1 MKGSFP
7 QEVLKM
13 DATPDKAYDAA
24 RYRRQGRGKMF
35 DSVLDLIGDTPIVR
49 LPRLSAAL
57 QPKGE
62 VVAKLEF
69 FNPIAS
75 VKDRIGVA
83 MVEYL
88 EAKGLLKPGGT
99 VVEPTSGNTGIAL
112 AFVCAAKGYKCV
124 LVMPE
129 SMSLERRKMLLL
141 LGAKLELTPPEKGMA
156 GAVARAREIVEATPG
171 AVMPQQFD
179 NVANP
184 LIHRVSTAEEIWNDT
199 EGRVDAVVSG
209 VGTGGTISGVGEVL
223 KSRKPSVKMVAVEP
237 SGSAVLSG
245 GPPGPHKIQGLGAG
259 FVPSIL
265 DRGVIDEVVQVT
277 NEDSFAMARRAARE
291 EGLPVGI
298 SSGAALTAAFD
309 VASRDDMAGKLI
321 VTIIPS
327 FAERYISTA
336 LFEGL

>member
-1 MKGSFP
+1 
-7 QEVLKM
+7 M

-24 RYRRQGRGKMF
+24 RYRREGRGKIF
-35 DSVLDLIGDTPIVR
+35 DSVLDLIGDTPLVR
-49 LPRLSAAL
+49 LPRLTAAL
-57 QPKGE
+57 KPKGE

-99 VVEPTSGNTGIAL
+99 IVEPTSGNTGIAL
-112 AFVCAAKGYKCV
+112 AFVAAAKGYNLI

-129 SMSLERRKMLLL
+129 SMSLERRKMLLI
-141 LGAKLELTPPEKGMA
+141 LGAKLELTPPERGMA
-156 GAVARAREIVEATPG
+156 GAVARAREIVEANPG

-209 VGTGGTISGVGEVL
+209 VGTGGTITGVGQVL
-223 KSRKPSVKMVAVEP
+223 KARKPSVKMIAVEP
-237 SGSAVLSG
+237 TTSAVLSG

-277 NEDSFAMARRAARE
+277 NEDSFTMARRVARE
-291 EGLPVGI
+291 EGIPVGI
-298 SSGAALTAAFD
+298 SSGAALVAAFD
-309 VASRDDMAGKLI
+309 VAQRDDMAGKLI